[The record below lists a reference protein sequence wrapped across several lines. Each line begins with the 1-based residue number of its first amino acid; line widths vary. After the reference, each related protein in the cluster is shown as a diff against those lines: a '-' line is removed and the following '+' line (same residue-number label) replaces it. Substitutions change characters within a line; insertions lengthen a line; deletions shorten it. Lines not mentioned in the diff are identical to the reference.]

1 MKSISDDEKPLVQY
15 LQGGIL
21 INTNQTQ
28 KQSENMDGS
37 MHIYY
42 EYDQFKVSE
51 NPTKGEIIGVITG
64 EGFELEFAEGIAD
77 EVINFLNQ

>member
-1 MKSISDDEKPLVQY
+1 MKSISDDQKPLVWY

-28 KQSENMDGS
+28 KQSENMDGT

-51 NPTKGEIIGVITG
+51 QPTREEIIGVITG
-64 EGFELEFAEGIAD
+64 EGFELSFAETIAD
-77 EVINFLNQ
+77 KVLSLI

>member
-1 MKSISDDEKPLVQY
+1 MKSISDDQKPLVWY

-28 KQSENMDGS
+28 KQSENIDGT
-37 MHIYY
+37 MHTYH

-51 NPTKGEIIGVITG
+51 QPTREEIIGVITG
-64 EGFELEFAEGIAD
+64 EGFELSFAETIAD
-77 EVINFLNQ
+77 KVLSLI